1 MLLMMMPLPAEA
13 AGSAVLCKY
22 VFPAVLLIVMIGIS
36 TAADSSWESESSAG
50 DEEWLYVSAPR
61 GNAWR
66 TIGAGIETADAGA
79 DEPQVVN
86 EVNTNNGGDLKAQ
99 VLYLSDRVE
108 HLGQC
113 LLESENKALEY
124 KHETKIHIGAKRDL
138 SKEIV
143 GLKRQLEAADRELA
157 RFFSVPASSLV
168 EGGLA
173 LWQQRFFARVWFWR
187 SGWSQLAVPARV
199 FVEMQAD
206 GRAQRPDG
214 QGGAAASFTAEQ
226 ADRLVRERLNQ
237 AFSSVFGKLIESSE
251 RAAAAAEKQ
260 ANVVKSDNLVKGL
273 KCDQWKPQTREEE
286 LKTWK
291 EWYFG
296 FTNYIASHDPEYEA
310 DLNGLDWE
318 KEATHALMTSEQVAR
333 SQRLYGLLCSLLR
346 GRPLMLI
353 KACEKSKGGYEA
365 IRILKNEMEPRE
377 KARTLALLRQ
387 LASWRFDEKT
397 TMHEQLVRY
406 EEALRTYETS
416 SSKPFSEDVVLATR

>member
-1 MLLMMMPLPAEA
+1 M
-13 AGSAVLCKY
+13 
-22 VFPAVLLIVMIGIS
+22 
-36 TAADSSWESESSAG
+36 
-50 DEEWLYVSAPR
+50 
-61 GNAWR
+61 
-66 TIGAGIETADAGA
+66 
-79 DEPQVVN
+79 
-86 EVNTNNGGDLKAQ
+86 
-99 VLYLSDRVE
+99 
-108 HLGQC
+108 
-113 LLESENKALEY
+113 
-124 KHETKIHIGAKRDL
+124 
-138 SKEIV
+138 
-143 GLKRQLEAADRELA
+143 
-157 RFFSVPASSLV
+157 PASSLV

-286 LKTWK
+286 LKTWE